1 MVRHSIAIILLPL
14 VLAAPARQ
22 FDRRDTA
29 PIYDGSQVN
38 GKTYDY
44 VIAGGGLTGAV
55 LAARLTED
63 STKSVLVVESG
74 YNEENNPDV
83 TGKSVESLCLGCL
96 LNGRRIEISKH
107 LRGECSSVGNSLPRS
122 SQTWIDWQFQTVPQS
137 SANNQPQT
145 IRAGRALGGSTTING
160 MAWSKPHTFQ
170 ASYARPRSLKHP

>member
-22 FDRRDTA
+22 FDRRGTA

-63 STKSVLVVESG
+63 STKSVLVIESG

-107 LRGECSSVGNSLPRS
+107 LRGECSSVVIAFPAHHRPGSIGS
-122 SQTWIDWQFQTVPQS
+122 S
-137 SANNQPQT
+137 
-145 IRAGRALGGSTTING
+145 R
-160 MAWSKPHTFQ
+160 
-170 ASYARPRSLKHP
+170 RSLRARQTTSRRRSAREEPWEAAPPSTAWHGASPILSRQAMHDHGP